1 MKAPAVVDTTTDLK
15 DKAYKRAFDLAF
27 LVAAHVLLLPL
38 WILLWV
44 VIPVLILI
52 DDGRPVFFK
61 QSRIGKKG
69 KVFDVYKF
77 RTMVRDAESKTGPVW
92 ATADDPR
99 ITRFGRILRS
109 TALDEMPQVIN
120 ILKGDMSFVGPRA
133 ERPELHKQFAS
144 SIPDF
149 DLRLTVR
156 PGLTGLAQISGA
168 YNMKP
173 EDKLKHDIE
182 YIRIMSPI
190 RDVKLIVK
198 SAFYTAFRK
207 WDERETSK
215 TKAS

>member
-1 MKAPAVVDTTTDLK
+1 LKATDRVGPAADLK

-27 LVAAHVLLLPL
+27 LLAAHVLLLPL
-38 WILLWV
+38 WLLLWTI
-44 VIPVLILI
+44 IPLMILI
-52 DDGRPVFFK
+52 DDGRPIFFK

-77 RTMVRDAESKTGPVW
+77 RTMVRDAEAKTGPVW
-92 ATADDPR
+92 ATANDPR
-99 ITRFGRILRS
+99 ITKFGRILRS

-133 ERPELHKQFAS
+133 ERPELHRQFAS
-144 SIPDF
+144 RIQNF

-173 EDKLKHDIE
+173 EDKLKHDLE
-182 YIRIMSPI
+182 YIRVMSPI
-190 RDVKLIVK
+190 VDSKLIIK
-198 SAFYTAFRK
+198 SAFYTVFRK
-207 WDERETSK
+207 WDERESSRTK
-215 TKAS
+215 T